1 MMFRTFWTKTSSS
14 WLALLYIV
22 LGAVLLFFPSL
33 SFRIFSWGLGG
44 VLIISGLVLIFQSF
58 RMKKA
63 GVETGGELVI
73 GLIAVGMGLLFLSVP
88 KMLVSILP
96 FLLGALLILLGI
108 CNFPAAREAFRT
120 RHPGRWFLT
129 VNALVPLLL
138 GLVLVINPFGLI
150 TSIISFFGIC
160 LIISGVLELSG
171 VMYMKRR

>member
-1 MMFRTFWTKTSSS
+1 MFRTFWTKTSSS
-14 WLALLYIV
+14 WFALLSII
-22 LGAVLLFFPSL
+22 LGVILLFFPSL
-33 SFRIFSWGLGG
+33 SFRVFSLGLGG
-44 VLIISGLVLIFQSF
+44 VLIISGLFLVLQSL

-73 GLIAVGMGLLFLSVP
+73 GLIAAGMGLLFLSVP

-96 FLLGALLILLGI
+96 FLLGALLVLLGV

-120 RHPGRWFLT
+120 RHPGRRFLT

-138 GLVLVINPFGLI
+138 GLILVINPFGLI